1 MKSTETKL
9 QYEICDES
17 RQGIPVIIVAAGS
30 SSRMQGIDKQLLM
43 LSGIPVIVRTLK
55 KFQNS
60 PVISRII
67 VVTREDLIPEFQL
80 LCKKYMISKLT
91 DIVSGGDNRNA
102 SVMCG
107 INRLAEDEKYVLIHD
122 GARPFVSADMIE
134 ECATAL
140 VEYDGALC
148 ALEVNDTVKLAND
161 DKTVVATLDRSRL
174 YMAQTPQGVKVDVY
188 KKAVEEAN
196 DPSVFT
202 DDASVLEEAGLKVKL
217 VSGSVMNIKIT
228 RPNDIELAE
237 AILKGEC

>member
-1 MKSTETKL
+1 MQSTETKI
-9 QYEICDES
+9 QYEICEENG
-17 RQGIPVIIVAAGS
+17 RGIPAIIVAAGS

-80 LCKKYMISKLT
+80 LCKNYMISKLT
-91 DIVSGGDNRNA
+91 DIVSGGANRNA
-102 SVMCG
+102 SVMRG
-107 INRLAEDEKYVLIHD
+107 IEKLAEEEKYVLIHD
-122 GARPFVSADMIE
+122 GARPFVSANMIE
-134 ECATAL
+134 DCANAL
-140 VEYDGALC
+140 GEYDGALC

-174 YMAQTPQGVKVDVY
+174 YMAQTPQGVRVDEY
-188 KKAVEEAN
+188 IKAVN
-196 DPSVFT
+196 NTSDPSIFT

-217 VSGSVMNIKIT
+217 VSGSVTNIKIT
-228 RPNDIELAE
+228 RPTDIELAE

>member
-1 MKSTETKL
+1 MQSTETKI
-9 QYEICDES
+9 QYEVCDEGK
-17 RQGIPVIIVAAGS
+17 QGIPAIIVAAGS

-60 PVISRII
+60 PVVSRII

-80 LCKKYMISKLT
+80 LCNKYMISKLT
-91 DIVSGGDNRNA
+91 DIVSGGANRNA

-107 INRLAEDEKYVLIHD
+107 IERLTKDEKYVLIHD
-122 GARPFVSADMIE
+122 GARPFVSSNMIK
-134 ECATAL
+134 ECAEAL
-140 VEYDGALC
+140 NEYDGALC

-174 YMAQTPQGVKVDVY
+174 YMAQTPQGVNVAAY
-188 KKAVEEAN
+188 KRAIESAA

-217 VSGSVMNIKIT
+217 VSGSVTNIKIT
-228 RPNDIELAE
+228 RPTDIELAE